1 MAISQA
7 KSIEEIEQLNA
18 MLRSGIIP
26 THIRQQ
32 QQQQQQPPKKTNGIS
47 FKINNLLS
55 LALINYIN
63 E

>member
-26 THIRQQ
+26 NHFKQHHQQ
-32 QQQQQQPPKKTNGIS
+32 QQQQQQILANKRLRKDNGGGRTK
-47 FKINNLLS
+47 FLL
-55 LALINYIN
+55 IK
-63 E
+63 

>member
-32 QQQQQQPPKKTNGIS
+32 QPAKKTNGNFIRH
-47 FKINNLLS
+47 IEYY
-55 LALINYIN
+55 NYTVCLFQTS
-63 E
+63 

>member
-32 QQQQQQPPKKTNGIS
+32 QQQQQQPPRKTNGIS
-47 FKINNLLS
+47 FKINIIYS
-55 LALINYIN
+55 V
-63 E
+63 